1 MNKKDIIKQLFISI
15 YKLIMYA
22 TVMLAFTGIYSFRYS
37 GLTYVTRTFIITHAS
52 FVVAMLLMIQV
63 YGNFEIGEKKSKPV
77 IFSTFMNVFVADIIS
92 LIALKVMAV
101 HEALAINIDIL
112 YLLVVILV
120 QYILIYG
127 FTYFGNYLYFKL
139 FEPLK
144 VMIVHNKS
152 DYLPKILK
160 YFNKH
165 QKQFNVVAA
174 INSEELP
181 NINYS
186 IIDQLYLLDMSYEDL
201 HIACQDSFMYTTSIF
216 YSTEISNA
224 LGGSKN
230 RRVIDDILIY
240 EFSSIKMS
248 LTQRIFKRLLD
259 IIISL
264 VALIIASPIF
274 LIVAIAIKLDDNGPI
289 IFKQKRLTR
298 DGEIFEI
305 YKFRS
310 MKQNVGDQP
319 ASVNDDRITP
329 VGQFLRKLRIDEV
342 PQFLNILKGEMSVV
356 GPRPES
362 IYLNDEILEELP
374 QFAFRLKVK
383 AGLTG
388 YAQIFGKY
396 NTNPKSK
403 LLLDLEYIENYTVF
417 SDIKLILQTFTV
429 FVKKDSTEGFDNEN
443 TIH

>member
-1 MNKKDIIKQLFISI
+1 MNTKDIIKQLFISI
-15 YKLIMYA
+15 YKLIMY
-22 TVMLAFTGIYSFRYS
+22 TVVMLTFTGVFSLRYS
-37 GLTYVTRTFIITHAS
+37 GLTYVTRTFVITHS
-52 FVVAMLLMIQV
+52 TFVAAMLFMVQV

-77 IFSTFMNVFVADIIS
+77 IFSTFMNIVVTDIVALFS
-92 LIALKVMAV
+92 LKIMAI
-101 HEALAINIDIL
+101 HEALPLNIDLL
-112 YLLVVILV
+112 YLLAI
-120 QYILIYG
+120 ILIQYVIIYI

-139 FEPLK
+139 FKPLK
-144 VMIVHNKS
+144 VMIVHNNS
-152 DYLPKILK
+152 EYLPKIIK
-160 YFNKH
+160 YLNRHK
-165 QKQFNVVAA
+165 KQFS
-174 INSEELP
+174 IISTIDSEELP

-186 IIDQLYLLDMSYEDL
+186 IIDQVYLLDMSYEVL
-201 HIACQDSFMYTTSIF
+201 HIACQDSFMSTASIF

-224 LGGSKN
+224 LGGSRN
-230 RRVIDDILIY
+230 RQVIDDVLIY
-240 EFSSIKMS
+240 EFSSTKMT
-248 LTQRIFKRLLD
+248 LTQMFWKRAIDIF
-259 IIISL
+259 ISL
-264 VALIIASPIF
+264 IALIISSPIF
-274 LIVAIAIKLDDNGPI
+274 LIVAIAIKTDDNGPI

-298 DGEIFEI
+298 DGRVFEI

-310 MKQNVGDQP
+310 MKENVSEQP
-319 ASVNDDRITP
+319 ASVNDERITR
-329 VGQFLRKLRIDEV
+329 VGKYLRKLRIDEI
-342 PQFLNILKGEMSVV
+342 PQFLNILKGDMSVV

-362 IYLNDEILEELP
+362 SYLNDGILDELP

-403 LLLDLEYIENYTVF
+403 LLLDLEYIENYTIL